1 MILEALEM
9 RGRNEWVRDLQRSL
23 TDFGWGNVNV
33 EDLGRLSTRE
43 TDQTLHDRA
52 VGMVKSS

>member
-33 EDLGRLSTRE
+33 EDFGRLSTRE
-43 TDQTLHDRA
+43 TGQLLHDRA